1 MADPS
6 ETTQV
11 SREQATGQDELLEAV
26 RSLETHVGSLETEVR
41 ALRTQ
46 APSLPSGDGERPGW
60 EDGAPVVRDT
70 AAWVRTIDSPSGRR
84 LAVPWLLLEILFLVT
99 VAALAAIAD
108 LDAPAVVAV
117 MVVAWALVAVAE
129 WLTSRAA
136 SREQALLASS
146 FTYAPATSN
155 DPAWLAPPS
164 EQTALEQTAL
174 ELEDAAD
181 RTTTRL
187 PPPQAE

>member
-11 SREQATGQDELLEAV
+11 SREPQAAGQDELLEAV
-26 RSLETHVGSLETEVR
+26 RTLATQVGSLETEVH

-46 APSLPSGDGERPGW
+46 TPALPSADGERPGW

-70 AAWVRTIDSPSGRR
+70 AAWVRSVDAPSGRR
-84 LAVPWLLLEILFLVT
+84 LAVPWLLLEMLFLVA

-108 LDAPAVVAV
+108 LDAPVVVAV
-117 MVVAWALVAVAE
+117 MVVAWVLVALAE
-129 WLTSRAA
+129 WLTSRTAR
-136 SREQALLASS
+136 REQALLASS
-146 FTYAPATSN
+146 FTYAPAAPN
-155 DPAWLAPPS
+155 DPSWLGPPIG
-164 EQTALEQTAL
+164 QTAL
-174 ELEDAAD
+174 ELEDAGD
-181 RTTTRL
+181 RSATRL